1 MKRNATTNLVVLLIA
16 IALLASCTKPYDA
29 IVDKTWEGQIYRF
42 DDDKQLSDVKLKMSN
57 DTLYLYS
64 NAIFG
69 AENDTLILQQF
80 DKKDSTFTY
89 NSSAGATYSFN
100 FKLRKEKNRETLFFF
115 GDDYYLVLDRSNT
128 DLGKAGSLDFY
139 RNMDVP
145 REVFM
150 YLDGAYE
157 GNFEMENQVGEMF
170 LADMG
175 GVKMKLVFVDG
186 FKVRVYI
193 KNLLFDFL
201 SGRSK
206 PAYELVDYKI
216 KGNKLILKRNRAKA
230 NTIEVCDAGEKL
242 VLATDELNV
251 VMHKI
256 Y

>member
-1 MKRNATTNLVVLLIA
+1 MKRNVTKNLVVLLIA
-16 IALLASCTKPYDA
+16 IELLSGCTKPYDA
-29 IVDKTWEGQIYRF
+29 IVYKTWEGQVYRF

-64 NAIFG
+64 NAVFG

-89 NSSAGATYSFN
+89 NSIAGSTFSFN
-100 FKLRKEKNRETLFFF
+100 FKLKTEKNTETLYFI
-115 GDDYYLVLDRSNT
+115 GDDYYLVLGCSNS

-157 GNFEMENQVGEMF
+157 GNIEMENQVGEMF
-170 LADMG
+170 LSDMG
-175 GVKMKLVFVDG
+175 GIKMKLVFVDG
-186 FKVRVYI
+186 FKVRVYV
-193 KNLLFDFL
+193 KNLLFEVL
-201 SGRSK
+201 SVGKR

-216 KGNKLILKRNRAKA
+216 KGNKLILNRNKAKA
-230 NTIEVCDAGEKL
+230 NIIEVRNAGELL
-242 VLATDELNV
+242 VMATDKLNV
-251 VMHKI
+251 IMHKI